1 MSKKLTSAKRFMYE
15 QSLYRTKQALK
26 SIKGDRGKGVE
37 KKALKT
43 IIREYENI
51 LRYYG
56 GQNES
61 SKAVQTAST

>member
-1 MSKKLTSAKRFMYE
+1 MKKITTARRFMYE
-15 QSLYRTKQALK
+15 QSLHRTKQALK
-26 SIKGDRGKGVE
+26 SIKGDRDKGVE

-51 LRYYG
+51 LGYYG

-61 SKAVQTAST
+61 SKAVQTASA